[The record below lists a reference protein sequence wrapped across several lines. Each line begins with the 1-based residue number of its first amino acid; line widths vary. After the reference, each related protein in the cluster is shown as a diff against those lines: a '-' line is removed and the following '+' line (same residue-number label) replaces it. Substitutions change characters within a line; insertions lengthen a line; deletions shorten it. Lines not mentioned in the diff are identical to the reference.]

1 MLLVNGVQHDRLG
14 VLSRMENL
22 EPMGELTEKYSS
34 RTTRVRGLGDDDV
47 AKVVVSECYGVR

>member
-1 MLLVNGVQHDRLG
+1 MNGVQHDRLG